1 MRQAPC
7 ILIAILLAGCTRSN
21 MDSQPKY
28 HEYKRGQLFS
38 NGRVLQAPPAGT
50 VARDDAARAEETR
63 QRPPLT
69 ASLLA
74 RGREQYDVFCS
85 PCHDRIGSG
94 HGIIVQRGMP
104 EPASLHEQRLRGST
118 DQRLFDV
125 ISNGYGA
132 MYAHGDRIRPRDRWA
147 IVAYIRALQLSQ
159 HAAVTDLPSD
169 VRTRMMTEDNPD
181 KTP

>member
-1 MRQAPC
+1 MRLPFF
-7 ILIAILLAGCTRSN
+7 ILVSVLLAGCTRSN

-28 HEYKRGQLFS
+28 HEYEPGQLFT
-38 NGRVLQAPPAGT
+38 NGRVLQSPPAGT
-50 VARDDAARAEETR
+50 IARDDAARAEETR
-63 QRPPLT
+63 QRPALT
-69 ASLLA
+69 APLLA
-74 RGREQYDVFCS
+74 RGQEQYDVFCS

-94 HGIIVQRGMP
+94 HGIVVQRGMP
-104 EPASLHEQRLRGST
+104 EPASLHEQRLRDAS

-159 HAAVTDLPSD
+159 HASVTDVPSD
-169 VRTRMMTEDNPD
+169 VRNRMMTEKMP
-181 KTP
+181 